1 MLGPY
6 ASRSPFEVWIMPRI
20 HAMSI
25 EQTLGGNGDKETE
38 KSAKEELA
46 ETLSRILRKLHD
58 KLGDP
63 AYSMLIQNAPIPMK
77 DDEHLYRHYHWRI
90 IIETQRLAIPGGHEH
105 LTGIWSNV
113 VAPEEQQE
121 YYDRNM
127 QSSLTLKG
135 IGHCS

>member
-1 MLGPY
+1 
-6 ASRSPFEVWIMPRI
+6 
-20 HAMSI
+20 MSI

-77 DDEHLYRHYHWRI
+77 DDEHLYRHYHS
-90 IIETQRLAIPGGHEH
+90 LAACIG
-105 LTGIWSNV
+105 LTV
-113 VAPEEQQE
+113 
-121 YYDRNM
+121 
-127 QSSLTLKG
+127 G
-135 IGHCS
+135 IGQAWAGAKPDEIHRLSEDLTPMLRS